1 MAPFAVSRLKISLVI
16 NYLTTIK
23 PATGM
28 KVTGL
33 IIFSLSMKTNR
44 LILLAV
50 AILSL
55 SATAQDLKT
64 SGKTADELVP
74 STWHKTEAKGDLD
87 GDGIA
92 DLAIIATPDF
102 KQHLKVRE
110 DGYVYNFNQPI
121 LAIYRGN
128 AKGGYSLWK
137 RYNKAIMG
145 DTDEYNFISH
155 SLSINS
161 RKVLKIGIEH
171 FSSAGSYTNSKSD
184 YLFRYQNGDFFLIGE
199 DTEEMSRNT
208 GKIVIVSKNY
218 LTGKQ
223 CRTVS
228 GAFVDSNIRPSEK
241 WSTFKRTPLR
251 PLGSWIIEE

>member
-1 MAPFAVSRLKISLVI
+1 MQA
-16 NYLTTIK
+16 
-23 PATGM
+23 
-28 KVTGL
+28 TGL
-33 IIFSLSMKTNR
+33 ILYSLSMKTNR
-44 LILLAV
+44 LILFAV

-64 SGKTADELVP
+64 SGKTVDELVP

-121 LAIYRGN
+121 LAIYRGK
-128 AKGGYSLWK
+128 ADGSFTLWK
-137 RYNKAIMG
+137 HYDNAVMG
-145 DTDEYNFISH
+145 NPDEYNFISH
-155 SLSINS
+155 SLDINS
-161 RKVLKIGIEH
+161 RKVLKIGIER
-171 FSSAGSYTNSKSD
+171 FSSAGSYTNGKSY
-184 YLFRYQNGDFFLIGE
+184 YLFRYQNGDFYLIGE
-199 DTEEMSRNT
+199 DNEEMSRNT
-208 GKIVIVSKNY
+208 GEIVKLSKNY

-223 CRTVS
+223 CRSVS
-228 GAFVDSNIRPSEK
+228 SAFADSDIRPSEK

-251 PLGSWIIEE
+251 ALGSWTIEE

>member
-1 MAPFAVSRLKISLVI
+1 MQAA
-16 NYLTTIK
+16 
-23 PATGM
+23 
-28 KVTGL
+28 GL
-33 IIFSLSMKTNR
+33 ILYSLSMKTNR
-44 LILLAV
+44 LILLA
-50 AILSL
+50 ATFLCL

-128 AKGGYSLWK
+128 ANGSFTLWK
-137 RYNKAIMG
+137 HYDEAVIG
-145 DTDEYNFISH
+145 DPDEFNFITH
-155 SLSINS
+155 SLDINS

-171 FSSAGSYTNSKSD
+171 FSSAGSYGTSKSS
-184 YLFRYQNGDFFLIGE
+184 YLFRYQNGNFYLIGE
-199 DTEEMSRNT
+199 DNEEMSRNT
-208 GKIVIVSKNY
+208 GEIVTVSKNY

-223 CRTVS
+223 CRSVS
-228 GAFVDSNIRPSEK
+228 GAFVDSDIRPSEK
-241 WSTFKRTPLR
+241 WSTFKRKPLR
-251 PLGSWIIEE
+251 LLGSWTMEN

>member
-1 MAPFAVSRLKISLVI
+1 MQAA
-16 NYLTTIK
+16 
-23 PATGM
+23 
-28 KVTGL
+28 GL
-33 IIFSLSMKTNR
+33 ILYSLSMKTNR
-44 LILLAV
+44 LILLA
-50 AILSL
+50 AIFLCL

-64 SGKTADELVP
+64 SGKTVDELVP

-137 RYNKAIMG
+137 RYDKAVAG
-145 DTDEYNFISH
+145 NENEYNFISH

-171 FSSAGSYTNSKSD
+171 FSSAGSYTNNSSD

-251 PLGSWIIEE
+251 PLGSWTMEN

>member
-1 MAPFAVSRLKISLVI
+1 MQA
-16 NYLTTIK
+16 
-23 PATGM
+23 
-28 KVTGL
+28 TGL
-33 IIFSLSMKTNR
+33 ILYSLSMKTNR
-44 LILLAV
+44 LILLA
-50 AILSL
+50 ATFLCL

-64 SGKTADELVP
+64 SGKTVDELVP

-128 AKGGYSLWK
+128 AKGGYNLWK
-137 RYNKAIMG
+137 RYDKAVAG
-145 DTDEYNFISH
+145 NENEYNFISH
-155 SLSINS
+155 SLNINS

-171 FSSAGSYTNSKSD
+171 FSSAGSYTNNSSD
-184 YLFRYQNGDFFLIGE
+184 YLFRYQIGE
-199 DTEEMSRNT
+199 DNEEMSRNT
-208 GKIVIVSKNY
+208 GEVVNVSKNY

-228 GAFVDSNIRPSEK
+228 AAFVDSNIRPSEK

-251 PLGSWIIEE
+251 ALGSWTIGE